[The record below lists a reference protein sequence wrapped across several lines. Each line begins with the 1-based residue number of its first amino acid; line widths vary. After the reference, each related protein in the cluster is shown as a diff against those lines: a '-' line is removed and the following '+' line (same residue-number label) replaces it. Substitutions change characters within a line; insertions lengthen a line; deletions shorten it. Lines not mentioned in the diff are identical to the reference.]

1 MNNATIFFTSTTFGC
16 ASSFFYFKCSVTDSS
31 FNIFCSSSSG
41 SRWCL
46 PRLCYSPLRCKS
58 SAILAVIFVL
68 AIFLFYNKRFFLR
81 VFLSISAAFSKSIL
95 PCKSLINLFVIVTI
109 MSGTK
114 SVLSVSSSFVKSV
127 FGDYGI
133 W

>member
-1 MNNATIFFTSTTFGC
+1 MRP
-16 ASSFFYFKCSVTDSS
+16 YFL
-31 FNIFCSSSSG
+31 
-41 SRWCL
+41 L
-46 PRLCYSPLRCKS
+46 PRLLAVQAVFFILNVLLRILPS
-58 SAILAVIFVL
+58 IFFAPILAAL
-68 AIFLFYNKRFFLR
+68 AGAYLVCATLLCAASRLLSLLSSLSLPSFSFIISDFLLR
-81 VFLSISAAFSKSIL
+81 VFLSISPTFSKSIL